1 MNSVSDSGAGVIS
14 PRIKQLA
21 LQGARK
27 KRLDKGRIRL
37 VVVMTVFFAVFTSI
51 TGRLVYMA
59 VTGKP
64 RAIVA
69 RSADDLP
76 AMSRPDVVDR
86 NGVILA
92 TDVRKPSLFAQPN
105 RIIDANEAADLL
117 ADALPD
123 ISTSELRSKLAS
135 GKGFIW
141 LKRGINEAE
150 QQRVH
155 RLGIPGIGFR
165 EENRRVYPSGR
176 TLSHVIGHVGI
187 ENIGAAGL
195 EKWIDA
201 DRGLIA
207 LREAGLSGERDRD
220 NSAVELSIDLRA
232 QHALRDELAEA
243 MKLYAAVG
251 ASGVI
256 LDVTTGEIVAL
267 ASLPDYDPNDPKD
280 SIDLNALN
288 RITTGTYEL
297 GSIFKA
303 FTVAMA
309 LESGRFTMASQL
321 DARAPLQFGSQ
332 RIGDFHGK
340 GRVLTMPE
348 VFIYSSNIGSAKMAL
363 ALGVDHH
370 REFMQKLGFAD
381 RLRTELPESAKPQF
395 RRRQW
400 KPVESATIAFGHGI
414 AVAPLQAAAATA
426 ALMNGGYLV
435 RPTFRKRSAEEARAL
450 APRVLSQ
457 ATSDAMRQL
466 FRLNVEKGSGKRAEV
481 EGFLVGGKTGTADKP
496 GPHGYQKNKRL
507 NSFLAAFP
515 TDKPRYVVLV
525 TLDEPQRTPGAGEAT
540 AGLNAAP
547 TVGKVISRVAPLL
560 QVAPRIERLAGSQPA
575 LALPAVR

>member
-1 MNSVSDSGAGVIS
+1 MNSVSDSGAGVGS

-27 KRLDKGRIRL
+27 RRLDKGRTRL
-37 VVVMTVFFAVFTSI
+37 VLVMIAFFAVFAGVS
-51 TGRLVYMA
+51 GRLAYMA
-59 VTGKP
+59 VTGQP
-64 RAIVA
+64 RVLVA
-69 RSADDLP
+69 RNAGDLP
-76 AMSRPDVVDR
+76 SMSRPDVVDR

-92 TDVRKPSLFAQPN
+92 TDVRRPSLFAAPN
-105 RIIDANEAADLL
+105 RIIDVDEAADLL

-123 ISTSELRSKLAS
+123 LSTWELRRKLAG

-141 LKRGINEAE
+141 LKRGISEAE

-155 RLGIPGIGFR
+155 QLGIPGIGFR
-165 EENRRVYPSGR
+165 DENRRVYPSGR

-187 ENIGAAGL
+187 ENLGAAGL
-195 EKWIDA
+195 EKWIDS

-207 LREAGLSGERDRD
+207 LREAGIHGERDRD
-220 NSAVELSIDLRA
+220 HSAVELSIDLRA
-232 QHALRDELAEA
+232 QHALRDELADA
-243 MKLYAAVG
+243 MKLYSAVG
-251 ASGVI
+251 ASGII
-256 LDVTTGEIVAL
+256 LDVMTGEIIAL
-267 ASLPDYDPNDPKD
+267 ASLPDYDPNDAKG
-280 SIDLNALN
+280 SIDINAIN
-288 RITTGTYEL
+288 RVTTGTYEL

-309 LESGRFTMASQL
+309 LDSGRFTLASQL
-321 DARAPLQFGSQ
+321 DARAPLHFGSQ
-332 RIGDFHGK
+332 KIGDFHGK
-340 GRVLTMPE
+340 GRVLSLPE
-348 VFIYSSNIGSAKMAL
+348 VFIFSSNIGSAKMAL

-370 REFMQKLGFAD
+370 REFMQRLGFAD
-381 RLRTELPESAKPQF
+381 RLRTELPGSARPQF
-395 RRRQW
+395 HQRQW
-400 KPVESATIAFGHGI
+400 KPIESATIAFGHGI

-435 RPTFRKRSAEEARAL
+435 RPTFRKRSAEEASAL
-450 APRVLSQ
+450 APRVISQ

-481 EGFLVGGKTGTADKP
+481 EGFMVGGKTGTADKP
-496 GPHGYQKNKRL
+496 GPNGYLKNKRL

-515 TDKPRYVVLV
+515 TDMPRYVVLV
-525 TLDEPQRTPGAGEAT
+525 TLDEPQRAPGEREAT

-560 QVAPRIERLAGSQPA
+560 QVAPRIERLAGAQAAQPFA
-575 LALPAVR
+575 AVR